1 LICVYNG
8 EAEEEI
14 HAMMPSTAIVTGA
27 ASGIGRACVLRC
39 AERGVRVVAMDRE
52 MAALE
57 SGLAGVRDRVSFLA
71 VDVSDRTACE
81 TGVAKAVATLGQLD
95 ALIHFAGIWAGTQ
108 WQTSREPEWDSI
120 LAVNLK
126 GSFFMAHA
134 AAIHMEQRRRGS
146 IVLAAS
152 DSVNVG
158 GVGGGTAYVSS
169 KGGVIGL
176 CRSLA
181 RNMGALGIRVNVVNP
196 GVVDTPM
203 TAAWPAELK
212 AETVRRTP
220 LGRIA
225 QPDDIAD
232 VALFLAS
239 DAARFVTG
247 EVIEV
252 NGGFY
257 FD

>member
-1 LICVYNG
+1 MN
-8 EAEEEI
+8 
-14 HAMMPSTAIVTGA
+14 AMMPSTAIVTGA
-27 ASGIGRACVLRC
+27 AKGIGRACVLRC
-39 AERGVRVVAMDRE
+39 VAQGTRVVAIGRN

-57 SGLAGVRDRVSFLA
+57 QGLADVRDRVSLLTA
-71 VDVSDRTACE
+71 DVSDRTACE
-81 TGVAKAVATLGQLD
+81 AAVAKAAATLGHLD
-95 ALIHFAGIWAGTQ
+95 ALIHFAGIWTGTQ
-108 WQTSREPEWDSI
+108 WQASLEAEWDDMLS
-120 LAVNLK
+120 VNLK
-126 GSFFMAHA
+126 GSFFMARA
-134 AAIHMEQRRRGS
+134 AATHMEARRLGS

-158 GVGGGTAYVSS
+158 GVRGGTAYVSS

-181 RNMGALGIRVNVVNP
+181 RNMGALGIRVNAVSP
-196 GVVDTPM
+196 GVVETPM

-220 LGRIA
+220 LGRLA

-232 VALFLAS
+232 VAIFLAS
-239 DAARFVTG
+239 DAARFITG

-257 FD
+257 FG